1 VTEAKSTSSENGAD
15 RDRRR
20 ERRSEG
26 RVRAIYATII
36 LTALLVG
43 LRDHADSASD
53 VLGVL
58 IAGALTLFL
67 AHTFSDFLAKRVDL
81 EGKAHLDEIR
91 ELLIVESP
99 LLIAAGVPVI
109 VFLLA
114 RAGVLDID
122 SAFWVS
128 ISYAVASLFV
138 IGMLAATR
146 RGIVWPLVTG
156 GVFAGLGAVIIAAE
170 ASIH

>member
-1 VTEAKSTSSENGAD
+1 VTEAKSTSSENSAE

-20 ERRSEG
+20 ERRTEA

-36 LTALLVG
+36 LTAVLVG
-43 LRDHADSASD
+43 LQDHTDSASD

-58 IAGALTLFL
+58 IGAALTLFL
-67 AHTFSDFLAKRVDL
+67 AHAFSDFLSRRVDL
-81 EGKAHLDEIR
+81 DGEGHLDEIR

-109 VFLLA
+109 LFLLA
-114 RAGVLDID
+114 RAGVLGID
-122 SAFWVS
+122 LAFWTS
-128 ISYAVASLFV
+128 ISYAVVFLFV
-138 IGMLAATR
+138 YGMLATTR
-146 RGIVWPLVTG
+146 RGTVWGLVAG
-156 GVFAGLGAVIIAAE
+156 AVFAGLGAVIIAAE

>member
-1 VTEAKSTSSENGAD
+1 MTEANSTSPENGAA

-36 LTALLVG
+36 LTAVLVG
-43 LRDHADSASD
+43 LRDHTDSATD

-58 IAGALTLFL
+58 IVAALTLFV

-81 EGKAHLDEIR
+81 EGGVHFDEIR
-91 ELLIVESP
+91 ELLVVESP

-109 VFLLA
+109 LFLLA
-114 RAGVLDID
+114 GVGVLGID
-122 SAFWVS
+122 SAFWAS
-128 ISYAVASLFV
+128 IGYAEVSLFV
-138 IGMLAATR
+138 IGTFAFAR
-146 RGIVWPLVTG
+146 RGIVWPLVAG
-156 GVFAGLGAVIIAAE
+156 AVFAGLGAVIITAE
-170 ASIH
+170 ATIH